1 MRRTFSQLR
10 RKLVS
15 AGQRLE
21 ERSGPVI
28 WIETFPGPNEIA
40 LIDEILA
47 SNAEE
52 MRDLTRGR
60 ERRLPS
66 TGRKR

>member
-1 MRRTFSQLR
+1 MRRTFSQMR

-28 WIETFPGPNEIA
+28 WIETFPGPKEIA

-52 MRDLTRGR
+52 LRDLTRDPDR
-60 ERRLPS
+60 QYPS